1 MASGDDQKMRSELE
15 MELKTEEEFSAMEQ
29 EMALLTL
36 LFEKQQE
43 PEELKDKLLKMSR
56 SRLA

>member
-15 MELKTEEEFSAMEQ
+15 MELKTEEELSAKEQ

-36 LFEKQQE
+36 LFEK
-43 PEELKDKLLKMSR
+43 
-56 SRLA
+56 